1 MAIRLLSETFLLPSC
16 NRKFPRDIGKERPCL
31 QLHMK
36 KCCGVCTGALSPE
49 AYQDIIRQCI
59 QVLEGKSGEL
69 EEQLQDKMEQA
80 AEEMLFEQAAVY
92 RDRIRAIQKL
102 RQSRFMESLP
112 ENWDVRD
119 EAPLPEQRIESAEQ
133 ASALRQAINSMSPE
147 DRDLFIRVYFLEQ
160 TVEEIAAVTGQNA
173 STLRVR
179 LHRGR
184 KKLRQ
189 ILSERGICC
198 D

>member
-1 MAIRLLSETFLLPSC
+1 MDSI
-16 NRKFPRDIGKERPCL
+16 
-31 QLHMK
+31 
-36 KCCGVCTGALSPE
+36 
-49 AYQDIIRQCI
+49 
-59 QVLEGKSGEL
+59 
-69 EEQLQDKMEQA
+69 
-80 AEEMLFEQAAVY
+80 
-92 RDRIRAIQKL
+92 
-102 RQSRFMESLP
+102 P
-112 ENWDVRD
+112 ENWDTRD

-133 ASALRQAINSMSPE
+133 AAALRQAISNMSPE
-147 DRDLFIRVYFLEQ
+147 DRDLLIRVYFLEQ
-160 TVEEIAAVTGQNA
+160 TVEEIAAVTGHNA